1 MSLEH
6 APQRGGIRILRRKQV
21 LELFGISS
29 TTLWEWVRTGKFPAP
44 ISLGP
49 NTRVWLA
56 EEIDGLLV
64 ERAKERDRKR
74 EAGAGAE

>member
-6 APQRGGIRILRRKQV
+6 GPQRGGIRVLRRKQI

-29 TTLWEWVRTGKFPAP
+29 TTLWAWVRMGKFPAP
-44 ISLGP
+44 ISLGS

-56 EEIDGLLV
+56 AEIDGLLV